1 MDEENGKK
9 GFAGLSSLTSK
20 LEKQT
25 QTSTPVRLPAS
36 EQDPEEKAPGKT
48 PAAPRPPTS
57 QTSKAALPKPSS
69 IGSGSSGWGWFL
81 GIAAVV
87 IALAINSSNQAYQPN
102 APLHSYTPT
111 TGAPDSGSS
120 EAVAPSSK
128 RAVPPVVKSIP
139 KSTERDITFQK
150 PPIGRGQVL
159 SMAEIRWCLRED
171 MRIDAQRPLI
181 ETNAKVSSFNQ
192 SINDR
197 NRRCGSFRYRRN
209 NLELA
214 KRQVEELRPKI
225 EREARLRFAPA
236 GPRSDKK
243 GASASEVR
251 EVQGLLSNLG
261 YDPGPI
267 DGQLGRRTVNTIEEF
282 QRKLGQTI
290 DGQIG
295 EELVSALRAAQG
307 SARSS
312 HPSSNRAFSVSESQF
327 FVALMDKQGKLEV
340 YASTR
345 VPFDSKNSC
354 YGWQVKLSGVSGA
367 IESREILRMPSKPM
381 GGWPVV
387 TDGSS
392 KITPSLDQKSATKEA
407 TLEITDGWVSNMWC
421 VADGD
426 PLGSYSMDVILNGR
440 FIETFKFD
448 VVKAQF

>member
-25 QTSTPVRLPAS
+25 QTSTPVRLPAG
-36 EQDPEEKAPGKT
+36 EQGPEEKAPGKS
-48 PAAPRPPTS
+48 PVAPRPSTS
-57 QTSKAALPKPSS
+57 QTSKAAPPKPSS
-69 IGSGSSGWGWFL
+69 KGSGSSGWGWFL
-81 GIAAVV
+81 GIAAVIIV
-87 IALAINSSNQAYQPN
+87 VVMYSSNQANKPN
-102 APLHSYTPT
+102 TPLHSYTPT
-111 TGAPDSGSS
+111 IGTPGSGSS

-128 RAVPPVVKSIP
+128 PAIPPVVKPIP
-139 KSTERDITFQK
+139 KSIQRDITFQK
-150 PPIGRGQVL
+150 PPVGRDQVL

-171 MRIDAQRPLI
+171 MSADAQRPLI
-181 ETNAKVSSFNQ
+181 KTNAEVYSFNQ
-192 SINDR
+192 SVNDR
-197 NRRCGSFRYRRN
+197 NRRCGSFRYRRS

-225 EREARLRFAPA
+225 EREARLKFLPAAPY
-236 GPRSDKK
+236 SDKK
-243 GASASEVR
+243 GPSASEVR

-267 DGQLGRRTVNTIEEF
+267 DGQLGRRTVKAIEES
-282 QRKLGQTI
+282 QRKSGQTI
-290 DGQIG
+290 DGQID
-295 EELVSALRAAQG
+295 EELLSALRAAQG
-307 SARSS
+307 SARST
-312 HPSSNRAFSVSESQF
+312 PRPPNRDFSVSESQF
-327 FVALMDKQGKLEV
+327 FVGLMDTQGKLEV
-340 YASTR
+340 YASTQ

-381 GGWPVV
+381 GGWPVA

-392 KITPSLDQKSATKEA
+392 KITPSLDQKSAMTDA

-426 PLGSYSMDVILNGR
+426 PLGSYSIDVILNGR